1 VPCVKEAVNPKV
13 AALAHGTYVRGY
25 HADRV
30 TGAQVGYGEPDLA
43 PGPLGLV
50 AVELRAAA
58 YLWVW
63 AVHAALSCTL
73 AAALCALH
81 ANG

>member
-43 PGPLGLV
+43 PGPRRLV
-50 AVELRAAA
+50 GVALRAAA
-58 YLWVW
+58 YLWVG
-63 AVHAALSCTL
+63 AVHPALARAL
-73 AAALCALH
+73 ASSLGAK
-81 ANG
+81 